1 MSEPLARTTV
11 EIDADL
17 QKLNAKLSEV
27 EQKLNNTGKA
37 GVDTGKKLEGGFQRA
52 FQSAEKLRSVVTKLF
67 IPAAIVA
74 TVFRLVRAFEELR
87 TKAEKTRKAMRDV
100 FSNAEKEAMQLRR
113 RGLTDLQKE
122 LADLN
127 DQAKEAEQ
135 AMIDVFLGARS
146 PDSLTGIFKTIFGDS
161 KDLDEAL
168 AKMRAVFDE
177 LKRQRMQMNQERQAE
192 FNQQMSTE
200 ISLVDAQQ
208 NELLARRLENEK
220 KFEQAANERH
230 IAEMARY
237 HAELEQLQKLQEE
250 YRRTFGEDSDFIQA
264 RIEAE
269 YELHQLRVGFLLD
282 EAKQS
287 AAAYRKEMEDAI
299 RSIQET
305 IRSSFGFNFTSFGQL
320 TTVLNKVATEIQR
333 RRP

>member
-37 GVDTGKKLEGGFQRA
+37 GVNTGKKLEGGFQRA
-52 FQSAEKLRSVVTKLF
+52 FKSADKLQSVVTKLF

-100 FSNAEKEAMQLRR
+100 FANAEKEAMQLRR

-135 AMIDVFLGARS
+135 AMIDVFLGDRE
-146 PDSLTGIFKTIFGDS
+146 PDTLTGIFKTIFGDS

-269 YELHQLRVGFLLD
+269 YELHQLRVSFLLD

>member
-1 MSEPLARTTV
+1 
-11 EIDADL
+11 
-17 QKLNAKLSEV
+17 
-27 EQKLNNTGKA
+27 
-37 GVDTGKKLEGGFQRA
+37 
-52 FQSAEKLRSVVTKLF
+52 LRSVVTKIF

-74 TVFRLVRAFEELR
+74 TVFRLVSAFEELR

-100 FSNAEKEAMQLRR
+100 FANAEKEAMQLRR
-113 RGLTDLQKE
+113 RGLTDIQKE

-135 AMIDVFLGARS
+135 AMIDVFLGARK
-146 PDSLTGIFKTIFGDS
+146 PDSLPGIFRTIFGDS

-208 NELLARRLENEK
+208 NELVARRLESEK

-250 YRRTFGEDSDFIQA
+250 YRRTFGEDSDFIKA
-264 RIEAE
+264 RIAAE
-269 YELHQLRVGFLLD
+269 YELHQLRVGFLID

>member
-1 MSEPLARTTV
+1 MAEPLARTTV

-27 EQKLNNTGKA
+27 EQKLNNSGDA
-37 GVDTGKKLEGGFQRA
+37 GARAGKKMEGGINRA
-52 FQSAEKLRSVVTKLF
+52 AKSAERLQSIVTKLL

-269 YELHQLRVGFLLD
+269 TELHQLRVGFLLD
-282 EAKQS
+282 EAKQA